1 MRRMAMHVAG
11 VTLLGPTEVLGAAR
25 SVAEWSGRAVTT
37 AVRLP
42 DRFTALLDGVEM
54 LISRID
60 DLSKRADEL
69 VTRVDMIAEAAG
81 QAVVHAN
88 AVADG
93 ASAVIDRADL
103 IADDAGRVATTAS
116 EVICHASRTSD
127 GTRDLLEELPGLV
140 RRLEGEIV
148 PVLTTLDRVEPDT
161 HQLLEVVKDLR
172 RAVNGIPGAAYLGR
186 RNDRP

>member
-1 MRRMAMHVAG
+1 MMRRMAMHVAG
-11 VTLLGPTEVLGAAR
+11 VTLLGPTEALGAAR
-25 SVAEWSGRAVTT
+25 SVVEWSGRAVTA

-42 DRFTALLDGVEM
+42 DRVTALLDGVEM

-69 VTRVDMIAEAAG
+69 VTRVDAIAEAAG

-116 EVICHASRTSD
+116 EVVSQTSRTGD
-127 GTRDLLEELPGLV
+127 GARDLLEELPGLV
-140 RRLEGEIV
+140 RRLEVEIV
-148 PVLTTLDRVEPDT
+148 PVLTTLDQVGPDT
-161 HQLLEVVKDLR
+161 HEILRVVKDLR
-172 RAVNGIPGAAYLGR
+172 LAVHDIPGLG
-186 RNDRP
+186 PV